1 MENEGTAKKRI
12 LEIVARQPDDVSFD
26 DILREL
32 AFVRM
37 LERGLA
43 DADAG
48 RVTPHA
54 DVIAESRKWP
64 R

>member
-1 MENEGTAKKRI
+1 MEDKRGAKQRI
-12 LEIVARQPDDVSFD
+12 LELVRQQPDDFSFD

-37 LERGLA
+37 IERGIA

-48 RVTPHA
+48 RVTSHA
-54 DVIAESRKWP
+54 DVVTESRAWRK
-64 R
+64 